1 MSEKVSGLLKQYK
14 CEVEK
19 EFGDYSVR
27 MLVFG
32 SYARGDFGGDSD
44 LDIMILVNMS
54 QEKISSYTSRIY
66 DMTYDFEEEFEM
78 EINPVIQSMA
88 VFEYWKGVYPFFMN
102 VEKEG
107 IAV

>member
-44 LDIMILVNMS
+44 LDIICP
-54 QEKISSYTSRIY
+54 K
-66 DMTYDFEEEFEM
+66 
-78 EINPVIQSMA
+78 
-88 VFEYWKGVYPFFMN
+88 K
-102 VEKEG
+102 K
-107 IAV
+107 